1 MALSW
6 RVKAVKKQQPKKD
19 EPHIKSAKNRS
30 SQVILTRHLSHNVRE
45 KVVFDDKG
53 PNTAPNENGTKI
65 ILIFDYLCIPP
76 APSTPKKAVN

>member
-6 RVKAVKKQQPKKD
+6 RVKADKKQQTKKD

-30 SQVILTRHLSHNVRE
+30 SQVILMHQKKSNTRE
-45 KVVFDDKG
+45 KAVFDDKG

-65 ILIFDYLCIPP
+65 ILIFDYLTPPP
-76 APSTPKKAVN
+76 ARKGGRQNSS